1 MSNHDMLSF
10 KVLGAHAPAL
20 VSHTLGSSMSYQ
32 VLARKWRPATFDQ
45 MVGQS
50 HVLHALTNALSQQ
63 RLHHAYLFTGT
74 RGVGKTSLARLFAK
88 GLNCEQG
95 VTATPCGVCGSC
107 VEIAQG
113 RFVDLIE
120 VDAASRTKVD
130 DTRELLDNVQYRPT
144 RGRFKVYL
152 IDEVHMLSRSSF
164 NALLKTLEE
173 PPEHV
178 KFLLATTDPQK
189 LPVTVLS
196 RCLQFNLKS
205 LTQSE
210 IGTQLNHILTQEQFP
225 FDVEALKLL
234 AKAANG
240 SMRDALSLTD
250 QAIAFGGGNVMLT
263 QVQTML
269 GSIDEQHVVALLKA
283 LTDADIG
290 VLMHTCAQVLA
301 YGADAQEVLR
311 SLLELLHQ
319 ITLTQFAPAAA
330 QQSLYSAQIR
340 AFAEQLTPEQV
351 QLYYQIL
358 LTGRKDLP
366 HAPDPKSGLEMAL
379 LRAVAFV
386 AEKPVK
392 RWQPDAVAEIRL
404 PEGQTPVAATA
415 AQAPHVNEQQF
426 AETHTAETHTTEPH
440 TTQTVPAEK
449 KTALI
454 EQTSANQQVETA
466 QADAVDMA
474 DVSIEPADTVEQA
487 LDAELEADAALI
499 AEQAVILSQAQSQG
513 FNADSLNADT
523 VNAEVEP
530 QTQTVS
536 TAQAPSLHISE
547 PVADI
552 EASVASLDAHNSEVP
567 ELIGATAE
575 SSIVNL
581 AAAETLVDSTP
592 AVNNSAAE
600 NTLDNNPT
608 ANNTLEQ
615 KGLDEH
621 SPYGTEAAHSYP
633 AMGVYAQESAPL
645 DSYQDAYVEF
655 SSGSYNDDDFHH
667 SFDAHAVPDEVE
679 HSDSVQHSADVRS
692 AASIQSDVGMQGSVD
707 SQSAAMAQVSPQTP
721 TPTPISIPT
730 LASASLADDDILS
743 AVLAARDSL
752 LSDLDALSV
761 KDGDEK
767 KSSLDSK
774 LKTPNSKANGISLSK
789 HASKSD
795 ASQTSASF
803 SADPAADLDPDLT
816 IDFDDD
822 FDLDLEPMA
831 QHQSVSSA
839 ASASG
844 SVPADPVKPAA
855 YDRPPWEAAPEI
867 VSTAELIE
875 TTQVDS
881 GNTNIADAVMA
892 QGSDINDDSASSGQG
907 SLDTSNTTNNVPDG
921 NDSQSAEQGSGSKS
935 QVLQTQARHQD
946 KVQATAL
953 TPASTTAQTQTA
965 SAVER
970 TQEREVALS
979 TLPISGHP
987 LDLHWYKLMASLEVG
1002 GRVRQ
1007 LAVNSVCQTQS
1018 DPLPLLLKPNQK
1030 HLAADVAIV
1039 QLEQALSAALGNPRR
1054 VQVVIGIDA
1063 QRETPLE
1070 LRKRFH
1076 QELLQQA
1083 HQSLIHDDNV
1093 QWLIQRMGAEL
1104 DADSLVYPPELL
1116 NLRSQQIQALPELTE
1131 AAS

>member
-1 MSNHDMLSF
+1 MSNHGMLSF
-10 KVLGAHAPAL
+10 KVLGAHAPAF

-205 LTQSE
+205 LTQAE

-225 FDVEALKLL
+225 FDAEALKLL

-250 QAIAFGGGNVMLT
+250 QAIAFGGGNVMLG

-269 GSIDEQHVVALLKA
+269 GSIDEQHVVALLNA

-319 ITLTQFAPAAA
+319 ITLTQFAPACA

-340 AFAEQLTPEQV
+340 AFAEQLKPEQV

-386 AEKPVK
+386 PEKPVK
-392 RWQPDAVAEIRL
+392 RWQPDAVAEISL
-404 PEGQTPVAATA
+404 SEGQTPVAT
-415 AQAPHVNEQQF
+415 AQAPDVKEQKF
-426 AETHTAETHTTEPH
+426 SEPHTAE
-440 TTQTVPAEK
+440 QLPAEK
-449 KTALI
+449 KTVL
-454 EQTSANQQVETA
+454 
-466 QADAVDMA
+466 
-474 DVSIEPADTVEQA
+474 IEPADTAELA

-513 FNADSLNADT
+513 FNAGSLNVEI

-530 QTQTVS
+530 QTQKVS
-536 TAQAPSLHISE
+536 TAQALSQVTE
-547 PVADI
+547 AAADI
-552 EASVASLDAHNSEVP
+552 GASVASLDAQNSEVP
-567 ELIGATAE
+567 EFIGATAE
-575 SSIVNL
+575 SSIVNP
-581 AAAETLVDSTP
+581 AAAEMVVGSSAVAVGSDIAEKDSAVQETVDENTAVDSLNHTLT
-592 AVNNSAAE
+592 NS
-600 NTLDNNPT
+600 
-608 ANNTLEQ
+608 TLEQ
-615 KGLDEH
+615 KELDEH
-621 SPYGTEAAHSYP
+621 SPYGTEVEHSYP
-633 AMGVYAQESAPL
+633 VMGAYAQESAPL

-667 SFDAHAVPDEVE
+667 SFDSHAVPD
-679 HSDSVQHSADVRS
+679 DVQHLDNVQNSAD
-692 AASIQSDVGMQGSVD
+692 IQSAVGMEGSVD
-707 SQSAAMAQVSPQTP
+707 SQSVVMAQVSPQTSIP
-721 TPTPISIPT
+721 IPT

-752 LSDLDALSV
+752 LSDLDALSA

-774 LKTPNSKANGISLSK
+774 LKTPNT
-789 HASKSD
+789 KSHGVTLPKSVTKIE
-795 ASQTSASF
+795 ASQSSVAF
-803 SADPAADLDPDLT
+803 SVDPASDLDPDLA

-822 FDLDLEPMA
+822 FDLDLEPIDL
-831 QHQSVSSA
+831 HQAVSSVVI
-839 ASASG
+839 STGIVSEK
-844 SVPADPVKPAA
+844 PVKPSAT
-855 YDRPPWEAAPEI
+855 YDRPPWEAAPE
-867 VSTAELIE
+867 AESIE
-875 TTQVDS
+875 VTQVDS
-881 GNTNIADAVMA
+881 NKTDSVQPVSA
-892 QGSDINDDSASSGQG
+892 QATDINNVQASHAQELLGESYAPNHAQDDTLSLSDGQLTASS
-907 SLDTSNTTNNVPDG
+907 L
-921 NDSQSAEQGSGSKS
+921 KS
-935 QVLQTQARHQD
+935 EILQTQAVRQEEIP
-946 KVQATAL
+946 ASEFAS
-953 TPASTTAQTQTA
+953 ASTTALTNA
-965 SAVER
+965 SNTVEH
-970 TQEREVALS
+970 TQETQVALS
-979 TLPISGHP
+979 STQPISGHP
-987 LDLHWYKLMASLEVG
+987 LDLHWYKLMASLEIG

-1007 LAVNSVCQTQS
+1007 LAVNSVCQTLS

-1039 QLEQALSAALGNPRR
+1039 QLEQALTTALGNPRR
-1054 VQVVIGIDA
+1054 VQVVIGIDE